1 VERPLTTHS
10 LLRPIL
16 LVAGAVVVYLHS
28 IATGGND
35 LVLVGALALLGLL
48 LGTAAEQT
56 TFLRR
61 RQDGVVL
68 ARAGWLAGI
77 CWVLGMGLRFAFLLW
92 ISHGGGPSLAHFS
105 ATHAIT
111 SAAWSPGLLA
121 MAVGEVLGRSALL
134 LARRHRARVAPAR
147 RTELA

>member
-1 VERPLTTHS
+1 MDTGVLWSARSRPTHS
-10 LLRPIL
+10 CGRSSSWRARSLSTCTR
-16 LVAGAVVVYLHS
+16 
-28 IATGGND
+28 
-35 LVLVGALALLGLL
+35 LL

-77 CWVLGMGLRFAFLLW
+77 GWVLGMGLRFAFLLW
-92 ISHGGGPSLAHFS
+92 ISHGGAPSLAHFS